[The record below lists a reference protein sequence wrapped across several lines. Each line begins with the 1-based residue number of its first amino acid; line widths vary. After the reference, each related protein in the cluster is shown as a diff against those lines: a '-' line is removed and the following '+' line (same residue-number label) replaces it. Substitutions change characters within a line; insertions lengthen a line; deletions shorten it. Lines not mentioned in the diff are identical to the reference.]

1 MCKIILH
8 NQENSTCK
16 SIILSMLRLMI
27 NFEYE
32 VFHGSVMNS
41 VFLEMFYSPL
51 FLHRFQQLLH
61 FFLRHLRS
69 ADILTRHLR
78 KGTVVVCVQQF
89 RQLFFDY
96 SIFYLLFVHSTFSIL
111 SSESSPYLHKIRQ
124 ES

>member
-32 VFHGSVMNS
+32 VFYSSVS
-41 VFLEMFYSPL
+41 
-51 FLHRFQQLLH
+51 FQQLLH
-61 FFLRHLRS
+61 FLLCHPRS

-89 RQLFFDY
+89 RQLLFDY
-96 SIFYLLFVHSTFSIL
+96 SIFCHTFTLCSFYFFYTFFGVIPISTIKSGKNHEIL
-111 SSESSPYLHKIRQ
+111 T
-124 ES
+124 